1 MRKDTLRRFDL
12 VLAFFTDIAAVA
24 ALGWLIYQ
32 LVLQWA
38 RLTGRM

>member
-1 MRKDTLRRFDL
+1 MRRSTLRYLDL
-12 VLAFFTDIAAVA
+12 LLAFCTDVAAVA

-32 LVLQWA
+32 VVNQWA